1 MIRCGEAL
9 QNLELKAKNVEDLA
23 NLIVHYFYDNLVDKN
38 TGEKSC
44 ALIRFFY
51 DVSLFKS

>member
-1 MIRCGEAL
+1 MWGAL